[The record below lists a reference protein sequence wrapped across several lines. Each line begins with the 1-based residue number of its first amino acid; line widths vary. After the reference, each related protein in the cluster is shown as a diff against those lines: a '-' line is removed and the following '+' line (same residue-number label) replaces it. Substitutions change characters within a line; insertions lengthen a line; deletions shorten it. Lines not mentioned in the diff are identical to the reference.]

1 MNHHHCCGGLDKILG
16 MTNSNSDLGTVKLT
30 LQKFYRI
37 NGGSTQLRGV
47 SSDIVLPD
55 ITEYYKAR
63 EKDNP
68 DALPWDEITKADYS
82 GWKYGLDLAPI
93 KAASESRT
101 KSNEFFNLVS
111 SKGQWLVQQNENQ
124 VTLNLKKYK
133 AEQGEIRKTTKQI
146 DSLNK
151 IPQELDVQALA
162 EDSKR
167 LEYDSTKSDRFKS
180 WIKNLRNNDIY
191 LNETVNIVSDM
202 IVQKNLV
209 YHSNK
214 Q

>member
-1 MNHHHCCGGLDKILG
+1 
-16 MTNSNSDLGTVKLT
+16 
-30 LQKFYRI
+30 
-37 NGGSTQLRGV
+37 
-47 SSDIVLPD
+47 
-55 ITEYYKAR
+55 
-63 EKDNP
+63 
-68 DALPWDEITKADYS
+68 
-82 GWKYGLDLAPI
+82 
-93 KAASESRT
+93 SENRT

-167 LEYDSTKSDRFKS
+167 LEYDTTKSDRFKS
-180 WIKNLRNNDIY
+180 WIKNLRSNDIY
-191 LNETVNIVSDM
+191 LNETVNIVTDM

-209 YHSNK
+209 YQSNK

>member
-1 MNHHHCCGGLDKILG
+1 MG
-16 MTNSNSDLGTVKLT
+16 MVNSNSDLGTVKLT

-47 SSDIVLPD
+47 ASDIILPD

-68 DALPWDEITKADYS
+68 DALPWDEIKKADYTS
-82 GWKYGLDLAPI
+82 WKYGLDLRPI
-93 KAASESRT
+93 KKASEERT
-101 KSNEFFNLVS
+101 RSNEFFNLVS
-111 SKGQWLVQQNENQ
+111 SKGEWLVKQTDNEI
-124 VTLNLKKYK
+124 TLNLKKYK
-133 AEQGEIRKTTKQI
+133 AEQAQIRSTSKKI

-151 IPQELDVQALA
+151 LPNELDVQALE
-162 EDSKR
+162 EDAKR
-167 LEYDSTKSDRFKS
+167 LASDTVKSDRFKS
-180 WIKNLRNNDIY
+180 WIKNLRSNDVY

-209 YHSNK
+209 YNTK
-214 Q
+214 K